1 MCLGITGLGAEGLGI
16 ETAGFES
23 DVTGL
28 GQMVQEWEQAD
39 VTGLGAKGLGTETAG
54 LELMLLWMV
63 QKWEQLTLML

>member
-1 MCLGITGLGAEGLGI
+1 MCLGITGVGAEGLGI

-23 DVTGL
+23 
-28 GQMVQEWEQAD
+28 D

-63 QKWEQLTLML
+63 